1 MVIFAMLGT
10 LMFCSKLITEFLPNV
25 HLLGMFT
32 VVFTVVFRAKALVP
46 IYVFVLLTGVY
57 AGFAAWWVPYIYL
70 WAVLWGMA
78 MLIPHNLQPKWGY
91 IVYPAVCGLHGFLYG
106 TLYAP
111 SQAIMFGLDVNQT
124 IAWIITGMPWD
135 LAHGISNIVVGTL
148 AIPLIPLLKKLLQ
161 KAHI

>member
-91 IVYPAVCGLHGFLYG
+91 IVYPEV
-106 TLYAP
+106 
-111 SQAIMFGLDVNQT
+111 
-124 IAWIITGMPWD
+124 
-135 LAHGISNIVVGTL
+135 
-148 AIPLIPLLKKLLQ
+148 
-161 KAHI
+161 